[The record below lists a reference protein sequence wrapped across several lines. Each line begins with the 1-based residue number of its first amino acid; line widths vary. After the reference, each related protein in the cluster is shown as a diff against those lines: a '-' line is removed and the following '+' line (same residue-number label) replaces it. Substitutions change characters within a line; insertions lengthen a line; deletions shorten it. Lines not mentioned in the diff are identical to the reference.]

1 MGLDQRL
8 DLRRLQFL
16 PQDNLEIQ
24 LKLSVSCPGC
34 SRAWGTLC
42 PAAMAGE
49 RQGPPGHTS
58 GKG

>member
-1 MGLDQRL
+1 MGLKQRL
-8 DLRRLQFL
+8 DLRRLQLL

-24 LKLSVSCPGC
+24 LKLSVSLLGC
-34 SRAWGTLC
+34 SRATGH

-49 RQGPPGHTS
+49 RWGDPPGLKP

>member
-34 SRAWGTLC
+34 SRA
-42 PAAMAGE
+42 
-49 RQGPPGHTS
+49 PGHPVPCSHGRGALGSPRAHTR
-58 GKG
+58 